1 MTAESASTG
10 VVPWSRVWPVHGRS
24 VTKEAAIYGGRGRP
38 IFILGS
44 ARSGTTL
51 LSLMLH
57 RHPRIAIPVE
67 NRFVL
72 PVYLG
77 RADFGNLAKKDNRR
91 RLGEEIV
98 ASEWF
103 EDLQLDPQWIVGRV
117 VEEAW
122 TVGAAVGLVL
132 RAYSEQNGK
141 LRWGDK
147 RPYYRNTMWAIQ
159 RMFPAAQ
166 FVHIVRDGRD
176 AVASMATVPP
186 FDVEGF
192 NHRVRTWMEA
202 AENAALARARLAPD
216 TFYEL
221 HYERLV
227 TDPEKEL
234 HGLCAFLGEEFHEAM
249 LQPDQLADDVVP
261 EYQTWHVRTRQ
272 EISSSSV
279 GAFREQLEPWQLAV
293 CEAVM
298 GEALQAYGYELTGSG
313 PADPERLDEYV
324 RYEKKRR
331 RYFRQMRKKD
341 MALDYPWPVADMSP
355 GEARL
360 HRRVAKLER
369 RVARLTSQRNALRAR
384 LDHVTRSRSW
394 RWTAALRRTYR
405 SVSSSRS

>member
-1 MTAESASTG
+1 MS
-10 VVPWSRVWPVHGRS
+10 GRL

-57 RHPRIAIPVE
+57 RHPRIAIPME

-77 RADFGNLAKKDNRR
+77 RAEFGDLAEEGNRR
-91 RLGEEIV
+91 LLAERIV
-98 ASEWF
+98 TAEWF
-103 EDLQLDPQWIVGRV
+103 ADLQLDPGWITGRIV
-117 VEEAW
+117 DEAW

-202 AENAALARARLAPD
+202 AENAEQARAKLAPD
-216 TFYEL
+216 TFHEL

-234 HGLCAFLGEEFHEAM
+234 RGLCAFLGEDFDDAM
-249 LQPDQLADDVVP
+249 LRPEQLADDVVP

-272 EISSSSV
+272 EVSDRSV

-293 CEAVM
+293 CESVM
-298 GEALQAYGYELTGSG
+298 GAALQGYGYELTGAG
-313 PADPERLDEYV
+313 PADAGHLDEYR
-324 RYEKKRR
+324 RYERNRR
-331 RYFRQMRKKD
+331 RYFRQMRRDDK
-341 MALDYPWPVADMSP
+341 ALDYPWPVADMSP
-355 GEARL
+355 SEAKL
-360 HRRVAKLER
+360 HRKVSRLEKRVT
-369 RVARLTSQRNALRAR
+369 RLTSQRDAARAR
-384 LDHVTRSRSW
+384 VEQLTGTRSW
-394 RWTAALRRTYR
+394 RWTAPLRKTYKNVKPPR
-405 SVSSSRS
+405 P

>member
-1 MTAESASTG
+1 VLP
-10 VVPWSRVWPVHGRS
+10 VVRPF
-24 VTKEAAIYGGRGRP
+24 VTKESAIYGGRGRP

-77 RADFGNLAKKDNRR
+77 RDEFGDLADEANRR
-91 RLGEEIV
+91 RLAEKIV
-98 ASEWF
+98 TAEWF
-103 EDLQLDPQWIVGRV
+103 PDLQLDPERITDRIVD
-117 VEEAW
+117 EAW

-132 RAYSEQNGK
+132 RAYSERNGK

-147 RPYYRNTMWAIQ
+147 RPYYRNTMWAIR

-202 AENAALARARLAPD
+202 AENAADARTTLATD

-221 HYERLV
+221 YYERLV

-234 HGLCAFLGEEFHEAM
+234 RELCAFLGEEFHEAM
-249 LQPDQLADDVVP
+249 LRPEQLADDVVP
-261 EYQTWHVRTRQ
+261 EYQTWHERTRQ
-272 EISSSSV
+272 EISSRSV
-279 GAFREQLEPWQLAV
+279 GAFRDQLEPWQLAV
-293 CEAVM
+293 CESVM
-298 GEALQAYGYELTGSG
+298 GEALRGYGYQLTGAG
-313 PADPERLDEYV
+313 PADPERLEDYAQ
-324 RYEKKRR
+324 YEQKRR
-331 RYFRQMRKKD
+331 RYFSQMHKKD
-341 MALDYPWPVADMSP
+341 KALDYPWPVADMP
-355 GEARL
+355 PNEARL
-360 HRRVAKLER
+360 HRKVARLDN
-369 RVARLTSQRNALRAR
+369 RVARLTAQRDAARAR
-384 LDHVTRSRSW
+384 VDQLTASRSW
-394 RWTAALRRTYR
+394 RWTAPLRRTYR
-405 SVSSSRS
+405 TVKPSRPRTD